1 MTSFVLDASITTSW
15 LLEDEQDTR
24 SLSALESVERSG
36 ATAPQHW
43 RFEVANSLLLAERR
57 GRLKPGRAR
66 LRLHSLHELPID
78 IDGTPDLDAT
88 FALAFEH
95 GLTYYDALYLELAIR
110 RELPLATLDNDLE
123 SAAGASGV
131 EVYSG

>member
-1 MTSFVLDASITTSW
+1 MTLFVLDASITTSW
-15 LLEDEQDTR
+15 LLEDEQDPR

-57 GRLKPGRAR
+57 GRLRPGRAR
-66 LRLHSLHELPID
+66 LRLHSLRDLPID
-78 IDGTPDLDAT
+78 IDESPDFDTT

-110 RELPLATLDNDLE
+110 QQLPLATLDNDLQ
-123 SAAGASGV
+123 SAAGARGV
-131 EVYSG
+131 EVHSV